1 MILVIVRMEV
11 LSEKRQELSQT
22 IASLIGSIRTEKGC
36 KRCDFC
42 QSIEDEN
49 ELCLLEE
56 WDTRENLKSHLKSGR
71 FRVLLGAMN
80 LLKKPYEMMV
90 HTVYHPERIKGI

>member
-11 LSEKRQELSQT
+11 PSEKRKELSQT
-22 IASLIGSIRTEKGC
+22 IASLMGSVRTEKGC
-36 KRCDFC
+36 LRCKFC
-42 QSIEDEN
+42 QNTEDEN
-49 ELCLLEE
+49 ELYLLEE
-56 WDTRENLKSHLKSGR
+56 WDTQENFIGHQKSER

-90 HTVYHPERIKGI
+90 HAVYHPEGIKRI